1 MKIVET
7 KTRLFLGIEF
17 LLLCVALPTSVW
29 MFSLSKMMFF
39 FLWAATA
46 YCLFQLWHGSK
57 GQTSTRI
64 RELWKWSEVNRK
76 NIIAILPRF
85 FIATAFVTAFTYFYI
100 PEELFLLVNKR
111 PMLLP
116 VIATAYPLLS
126 AFPQELIFCSF
137 FFHRYKIFF
146 KTQNARIIASA
157 IVFGYAHMLYL
168 HWIPPVFSGVAGLIF
183 AQTYAKTR
191 SLALVTIEHSLYGIM
206 LFVSGLG
213 IFFVS
218 AHVG

>member
-1 MKIVET
+1 M
-7 KTRLFLGIEF
+7 
-17 LLLCVALPTSVW
+17 LCVALPTSVW
-29 MFSLSKMMFF
+29 VFSLSKMMFF

-46 YCLFQLWHGSK
+46 YCMFQLWRDSNGK
-57 GQTSTRI
+57 TNEKIKQ
-64 RELWKWSEVNRK
+64 LWKWNAVNKK
-76 NIIAILPRF
+76 NIIAILPRWGV
-85 FIATAFVTAFTYFYI
+85 ASVFVIAFTYFYV
-100 PEELFLLVNKR
+100 PEYLFSMIR
-111 PMLLP
+111 EHPIFLP

-137 FFHRYKIFF
+137 FFHRYKMFF
-146 KTQNARIIASA
+146 KSDNARIIASA

-218 AHVG
+218 ANVG